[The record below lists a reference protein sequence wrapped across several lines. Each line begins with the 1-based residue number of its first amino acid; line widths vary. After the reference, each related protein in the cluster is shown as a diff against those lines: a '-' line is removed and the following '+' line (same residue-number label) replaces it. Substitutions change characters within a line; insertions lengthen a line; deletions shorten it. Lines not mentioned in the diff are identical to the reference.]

1 MGDGLSRRPTAMEK
15 RGDTSRRVKSNNRGR
30 NRAWLD
36 GLGRRPT
43 AMGMRYDTAHSGT
56 FKSEEETQASPR
68 RAAQD
73 EGRSCSWTDSD
84 GDKVAT
90 KQAAGHCVEWLKDAA
105 VGEARNR

>member
-1 MGDGLSRRPTAMEK
+1 MGDGLIRRPTAMEK
-15 RGDTSRRVKSNNRGR
+15 RGDTSRRVKSNNGGR
-30 NRAWLD
+30 NRDWLD

-73 EGRSCSWTDSD
+73 ELPVYS
-84 GDKVAT
+84 
-90 KQAAGHCVEWLKDAA
+90 
-105 VGEARNR
+105 